1 MHDFFQEAY
10 TALMCCDLSQKIQFV
25 RVLHNAWQ
33 TGQCQLNHESPIQIV
48 NEAGR
53 PTKPHLVSPLNVEK
67 RKISSPEG
75 QAALLHAITHIE
87 FNAINLALDAA
98 YRFRNLPMA
107 YYADWLQIAVEEAY
121 HFELLNTHL
130 KQHGY
135 QYGDFTAHNGLWEMA
150 QKTAHDPLIRMA
162 LVPRLME
169 ARGLDVTPP
178 IMRKFEQAGNTEA
191 VEILKIILHDEIGHV
206 RIGNT
211 WFVYLCQARQLNPIE
226 TFQQLL
232 ADPQYN
238 APTLP
243 KKLNKTARLQA
254 GFSLDELAIL
264 EHSI

>member
-1 MHDFFQEAY
+1 MCTFFEVVY
-10 TALMCCDLSQKIQFV
+10 HALMECDVAQKIQAV
-25 RVLHNAWQ
+25 RAMMAHWNQGQLRLDHHTPVLA
-33 TGQCQLNHESPIQIV
+33 IA
-48 NEAGR
+48 EAGR
-53 PTKPHLVSPLNVEK
+53 PEKPQLVSPLTVEK
-67 RKISSPEG
+67 RKMASPEG
-75 QAALLHAITHIE
+75 QAALLHAIAHIE

-98 YRFRNLPMA
+98 YRFRGLPLE
-107 YYADWLQIAVEEAY
+107 YYVDWLQVAFEEAH
-121 HFELLNTHL
+121 HFELLQTHL

-135 QYGDFTAHNGLWEMA
+135 EYGDFTAHNGLWEMA

-211 WFVYLCQARQLNPIE
+211 WFVYLCQMRCINPIE

-243 KKLNKTARLQA
+243 KKLNHAARLQA
-254 GFSLDELAIL
+254 GFTPEELAL
-264 EHSI
+264 LGHAV